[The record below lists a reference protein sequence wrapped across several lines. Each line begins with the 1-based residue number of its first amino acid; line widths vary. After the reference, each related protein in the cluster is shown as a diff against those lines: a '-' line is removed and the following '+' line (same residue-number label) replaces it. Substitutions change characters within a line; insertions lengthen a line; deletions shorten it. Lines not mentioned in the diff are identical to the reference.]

1 MKPIERLLA
10 EKLLKISAIKL
21 QPELP
26 FTWASGWNSPIY
38 TDNRKTLSYPDVR
51 SFIKVEMCRLILE
64 CFDAPDAIAGVA
76 TGAIAMGA
84 LVADTLGLPYV
95 YVRST
100 PKDHGLENLI
110 EGNLK
115 PGQKVVVI
123 EDLIS
128 TGGSSLKAVEA
139 IRAAGCEV
147 VGMAAIF
154 SLIDMMMS
162 DKQLAFGAVK
172 TKGLPKQCRE
182 CRWNFA
188 CHGECPKNRFATTP
202 DGEPGLNYLCEGYRK
217 FFAHV
222 APYMDFM
229 RDCLHRGLPPSL
241 VMKHADAIARR

>member
-1 MKPIERLLA
+1 MKQLDRLLA

-21 QPELP
+21 QPEHP

-38 TDNRKTLSYPDVR
+38 TDNRKTLSYPEVR

-64 CFDAPDAIAGVA
+64 NFDTPDAIAGVA

-84 LVADTLGLPYV
+84 LVADTLGMPYA

-128 TGGSSLKAVEA
+128 TGHP
-139 IRAAGCEV
+139 RRRMRGCRHGCYLHLRFPHRRV
-147 VGMAAIF
+147 ALQGCQGQDLH
-154 SLIDMMMS
+154 SQ
-162 DKQLAFGAVK
+162 QL
-172 TKGLPKQCRE
+172 
-182 CRWNFA
+182 
-188 CHGECPKNRFATTP
+188 
-202 DGEPGLNYLCEGYRK
+202 
-217 FFAHV
+217 
-222 APYMDFM
+222 
-229 RDCLHRGLPPSL
+229 
-241 VMKHADAIARR
+241 

>member
-1 MKPIERLLA
+1 MKPLERILA

-21 QPELP
+21 QPEPP

-38 TDNRKTLSYPDVR
+38 TDNRKTLSYPEVR
-51 SFIKVEMCRLILE
+51 SFIKVEMCRLIME
-64 CFDAPDAIAGVA
+64 NFHAPDAIAGVA

-100 PKDHGLENLI
+100 PKGHGLENLI

-115 PGQKVVVI
+115 PDQKVVVI

-154 SLIDMMMS
+154 TYGFPIAIQRFKDANVNLLTLSNYNAMLEAALETEYIREEDIDTL
-162 DKQLAFGAVK
+162 K
-172 TKGLPKQCRE
+172 E
-182 CRWNFA
+182 W
-188 CHGECPKNRFATTP
+188 
-202 DGEPGLNYLCEGYRK
+202 RK
-217 FFAHV
+217 DPANWT
-222 APYMDFM
+222 
-229 RDCLHRGLPPSL
+229 
-241 VMKHADAIARR
+241 ARR